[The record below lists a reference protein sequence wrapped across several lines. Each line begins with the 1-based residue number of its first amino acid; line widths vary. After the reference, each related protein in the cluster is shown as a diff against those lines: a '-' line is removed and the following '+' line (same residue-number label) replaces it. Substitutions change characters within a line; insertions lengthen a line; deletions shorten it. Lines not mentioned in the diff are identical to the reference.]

1 MTKNKKT
8 IVVIVSVCAIIIGI
22 ILFLV
27 LTGKKVEGIWELY
40 AISQNGGEM
49 QSVKASNMRTV
60 VFTKD
65 TMENDGNRKAY
76 YKVDGDK
83 RYLGKYQEDV
93 DSKKTVVTIVKHTSD
108 ELVLLYSDGITEY
121 LKKKQ

>member
-1 MTKNKKT
+1 MTKNKKI

-40 AISQNGGEM
+40 AIAQNGGEM

-65 TMENDGNRKAY
+65 TMEVDGNRKAY

-83 RYLGKYQEDV
+83 MYLGKYQEDV

-121 LKKKQ
+121 LRKKQ

>member
-1 MTKNKKT
+1 
-8 IVVIVSVCAIIIGI
+8 
-22 ILFLV
+22 
-27 LTGKKVEGIWELY
+27 
-40 AISQNGGEM
+40 M

-65 TMENDGNRKAY
+65 TMEVDGNRKAY

-83 RYLGKYQEDV
+83 MYLGKYQEDV

-121 LKKKQ
+121 LRKKQ

>member
-65 TMENDGNRKAY
+65 TMEVDGNRKAY

-83 RYLGKYQEDV
+83 MYLGKYQEDV

-121 LKKKQ
+121 LRKKQ